1 MGIQNSATIYSG
13 STGGGTIPTG
23 YFMRADECWVYSAAA
38 YYSEDCC
45 VLEGTLISTSPS
57 SSIAVEDLEVGDTV
71 LSKNIKGMPDS
82 DDFDDLREW
91 TSSTLS
97 GAQSTAIVTANPSIS
112 INSIYNINEGTLY
125 TSATHMHIVKREGIW
140 SVKRTHTLEE
150 GDYYEDINGNL
161 IEITS
166 IALETRAVTIYKLN
180 VETDDV
186 YYANGILTH
195 NIK

>member
-1 MGIQNSATIYSG
+1 MLY
-13 STGGGTIPTG
+13 
-23 YFMRADECWVYSAAA
+23 DECWVYSAAA
-38 YYSEDCC
+38 YYSDACC
-45 VLEGTLISTSPS
+45 VLEGTQISTSPS

-71 LSKNIKGMPDS
+71 LSRNIEGMPDS
-82 DDFDDLREW
+82 DDFDDLKVW
-91 TSSTLS
+91 TSNTLT
-97 GAQSTAIVTANPSIS
+97 GVQSTALVTANQSIN

-125 TSATHMHIVKREGIW
+125 TSATHLHIVKREGIW
-140 SVKRTHTLEE
+140 SVRRAYTLEE

-166 IALETRAVTIYKLN
+166 IVLETRAVTIYKLN

>member
-1 MGIQNSATIYSG
+1 MS
-13 STGGGTIPTG
+13 TG

-38 YYSEDCC
+38 YYSDVCC

-71 LSKNIKGMPDS
+71 LSRNIEGMPNS
-82 DDFDDLREW
+82 DDFDDLKEW
-91 TSSTLS
+91 TSSNLT
-97 GAQSTAIVTANPSIS
+97 GPQSTAIVTANPAIN
-112 INSIYNINEGTLY
+112 INSIYNINEDTLY
-125 TSATHMHIVKREGIW
+125 TSATHLHIVRREGIW
-140 SVKRTHTLEE
+140 SVKKANALQE
-150 GDYYEDINGNL
+150 GDYYEDINGDL

-166 IALETRAVTIYKLN
+166 IVKEVRPVTIYKLN
-180 VETDDV
+180 VETNDV